1 MMNIRSKEVIT
12 MEMAMVRIDD
22 KGRVII
28 PKRLRE
34 NVGLDNRDYCYIYTF
49 ESLVFLRKVDLD
61 KGSILESIDKLKGLE
76 TVER

>member
-1 MMNIRSKEVIT
+1 MNIRSKEMIT

-34 NVGLDNRDYCYIYTF
+34 IIGLDNRDYCYIYTF

-61 KGSILESIDKLKGLE
+61 KDTILESIDKLKELE